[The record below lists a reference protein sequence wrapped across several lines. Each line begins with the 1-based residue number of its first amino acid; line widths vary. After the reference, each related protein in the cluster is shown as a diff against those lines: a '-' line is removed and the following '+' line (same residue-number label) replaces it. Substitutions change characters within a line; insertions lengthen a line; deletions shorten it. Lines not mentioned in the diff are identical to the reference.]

1 MNEKDRDFLF
11 DLFKD
16 WNGEWTNELEKV
28 YYKTERRSPY
38 ETNFP
43 RNIELTSEE
52 IKDLLNRIYELKG
65 NFHDN
70 TAVKGDIVSFIFECV
85 SDKSKCDFLRSDSFK
100 ELQKESDWHAGEFFR
115 FYNIENFVRTVSD
128 ESFDT
133 LFENMPRRDEAE
145 LKVSLGIIPE
155 DLDLQTAIINFV
167 NYPAPDTG
175 REVELLFALQ
185 DIDVDFSEIANQD
198 RKGKITKSDIFKTAI
213 NTYYDS
219 LNEFEKND
227 FIFGLSSLK
236 RAWGG
241 PMWIDYNHPMLESRL
256 QIFDAIEDDSKYSYA
271 GLNVL
276 AGLLEYNFIE
286 DDSKR
291 LDTILLMYEKN
302 SRDPYVYDYFLRVQN
317 GKFDKIDVPFE
328 RFSELIEQISEFD
341 DKLFI
346 MGIIDTVPTDTIKE
360 YLSTKPEKISL
371 CMNALTYEEANEFLA
386 TFDDEFY
393 KARLILS
400 IQTDGVSL
408 AKLFPHIEDEYVR
421 AQLTVSKH
429 TDERFVSVE
438 DTEEKIANFLKLK
451 EEFLKLP
458 EEERADF
465 LCNLPTSEEKRVYRE
480 NNEIKKSLLKHIENS
495 EDRQKV
501 IESMERYVSP
511 DMLEYA
517 NLAERMF
524 REYMEDNFELTPA
537 QKEKFEMVLRNNDV
551 FFTTYES
558 SGTTGQCQH
567 VEKNIT
573 LTERSRGNTKNIIV
587 DLLHE
592 YSHAISMSEF
602 LQSSYTIGKTFE
614 EGMAD
619 TFAEQVAN
627 HYFTKHS
634 EVTLYE
640 EEFKP
645 ELPLISQS
653 SYLYQN
659 GWVKSMLYPLEETNQ
674 DKKAMQEF
682 LFGDKKVFLD
692 MSFGEGYSQE
702 IEQDYMGNP
711 LNPPED
717 ADRLLETHIEA
728 FRTRRSES
736 LYLKKNDR
744 IPYLFTEAIDRRG
757 FKSMKERIETE
768 SIIFGEVAGANY
780 ALSLDLNEMGQAKEE
795 QER

>member
-1 MNEKDRDFLF
+1 MNEKDRDLLF
-11 DLFKD
+11 DLFKE
-16 WNGEWTNELEKV
+16 WNGNWTDELDFV
-28 YYKTERRSPY
+28 YAKTERRSPY
-38 ETNFP
+38 EP
-43 RNIELTSEE
+43 DLPQNIELTTEE
-52 IKDLLNRIYELKG
+52 IKNLLNRIYELKG

-70 TAVKGDIVSFIFECV
+70 TAVKGDIVSFIFEHV

-100 ELQKESDWHAGEFFR
+100 ELQEESDWQIGEFFR
-115 FYNIENFVRTVSD
+115 FYNIENFVRTISD
-128 ESFDT
+128 KSFDT
-133 LFENMPRRDEAE
+133 LFENMSKRDEAE
-145 LKVSLGIIPE
+145 LKVSLGILSE

-167 NYPAPDTG
+167 NYPTPETG

-198 RKGKITKSDIFKTAI
+198 RKGEITRSEIFKNAI

-219 LNEFEKND
+219 LNEFERND
-227 FIFGLSSLK
+227 FIFGLSSVK

-241 PMWIDYNHPMLESRL
+241 PMWIGYNQHIIESRL

-271 GLNVL
+271 GMNVL
-276 AGLLEYNFIE
+276 AGLLEHNFIE

-302 SRDPYVYDYFLRVQN
+302 PRDSYVYEYFLQVQN
-317 GKFDKIDVPFE
+317 GRFNKIDVPLE
-328 RFSELIEQISEFD
+328 RFSELIEKTAD
-341 DKLFI
+341 LNDNLFK
-346 MGIIDTVPTDTIKE
+346 MGIINAIPTDTIKE
-360 YLSTKPEKISL
+360 YLSTKPENISL
-371 CMNALTYEEANEFLA
+371 CMNALTYEEANEFLS

-393 KARLILS
+393 KARLLLS
-400 IQTDGVSL
+400 LQTDGVSL

-429 TDERFVSVE
+429 NDERFINVE
-438 DTEEKIANFLKLK
+438 DTEEKIATFLKLK
-451 EEFLKLP
+451 EEFFKLP

-480 NNEIKKSLLKHIENS
+480 NNEIKKSLLKHIQNPV
-495 EDRQKV
+495 DRQRI

-517 NLAERMF
+517 NLAETML
-524 REYMEDNFELTPA
+524 REYMENNFALTQV
-537 QKEKFEMVLRNNDV
+537 QKEKFEIVLRTNDV

-573 LTERSRGNTKNIIV
+573 LAERSRGDNKNIIV

-592 YSHAISMSEF
+592 YSHGISMSEF

-619 TFAEQVAN
+619 TFAEQVTN
-627 HYFTKHS
+627 YYFTKHP
-634 EVTLYE
+634 EVTLYGE
-640 EEFKP
+640 SFRP
-645 ELPLISQS
+645 ELPLVSQS

-659 GWVKSMLYPLEETNQ
+659 GWVKTMLYPLEETKQ
-674 DKKAMQEF
+674 DKRAMQEF

-692 MSFGEGYSQE
+692 MAFGEGYSQE
-702 IEQDYMGNP
+702 VEQDYMGNP

-717 ADRLLETHIEA
+717 ADKLLETHIEA
-728 FRTRRSES
+728 FRLRRSES
-736 LYLKKNDR
+736 LYMKKNDR
-744 IPYLFTEAIDRRG
+744 VSYFIEEAIDRRG
-757 FKSMKERIETE
+757 FRSMKERIENE
-768 SIIFGEVAGANY
+768 NIIFGEVAGY
-780 ALSLDLNEMGQAKEE
+780 ALSLDLKEIGQEKEE
-795 QER
+795 NER